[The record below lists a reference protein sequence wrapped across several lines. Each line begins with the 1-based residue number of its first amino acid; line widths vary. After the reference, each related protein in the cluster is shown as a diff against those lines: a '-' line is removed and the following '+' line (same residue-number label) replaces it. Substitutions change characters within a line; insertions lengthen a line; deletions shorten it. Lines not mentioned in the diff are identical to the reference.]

1 MSILIN
7 HNDLVHGLVEELAEI
22 SLSNKDL
29 DKMLREILNV
39 TVDHPDL
46 DSEALQSHLVTNGF
60 ERQMLAVLNKKIYK
74 QALFAAPSSSKDLA
88 ASALEEIVLSY
99 RFRRLKVD
107 RDVAKEELADE
118 MNEENSNKLL
128 EILREQTGSGGI

>member
-1 MSILIN
+1 M
-7 HNDLVHGLVEELAEI
+7 HGLVEELAEI

-29 DKMLREILNV
+29 DNMLREILNV
-39 TVDHPDL
+39 TVDSPDL
-46 DSEALQSHLVTNGF
+46 DCEALQSHLVTNGF
-60 ERQMLAVLNKKIYK
+60 ESQLLGVLNKKIYR
-74 QALFAAPSSSKDLA
+74 QALFAAPGSSKDLA

-99 RFRRLKVD
+99 RFKRLRVD

-128 EILREQTGSGGI
+128 EILREQSGSGGI